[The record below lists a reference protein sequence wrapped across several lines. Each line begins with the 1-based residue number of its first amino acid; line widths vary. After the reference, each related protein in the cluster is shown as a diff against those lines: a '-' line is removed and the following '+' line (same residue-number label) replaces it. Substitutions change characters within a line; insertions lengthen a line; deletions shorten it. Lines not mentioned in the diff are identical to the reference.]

1 MGKQSIRKEDERA
14 ARGMTRMALR
24 ERSTDCPALF
34 LAVVCFHLLLSAC
47 GPERDVIVG
56 FHDEPG
62 PSERALVQG
71 NGGFV
76 SRVFHL
82 IPALAVRLPEEVLA
96 DLRQHPNVAYL
107 EEDAPVTAVAPV
119 PDGLELED
127 SWGVS
132 HIGSNALHDQN
143 IKGAGVR
150 IAVLDTGI
158 DYNHPDLDGNFAG
171 GDNFI
176 SIDPDNHDPYDD
188 SWNSHGTHVA
198 GIIAAEQN
206 GEGVVGVAPEASL
219 YAVKV
224 LDGAGFGSI
233 SSLIAGIEWAVA
245 NGMDVANMSIEVG
258 MDFSSLEQAC
268 AAAEDAGLLIVAAAG
283 NTYGDEIMYPARY
296 DSVVAVTAT
305 GMDDSILSLSPAGP
319 EMELAAPGEAIYSTT
334 ANGAYGLR
342 TGTSQAAPHVTGVA
356 ALVLSSGFDQDL
368 NGDGIVDPR
377 DVRLQLRQTA
387 LDLGDPGLDPVY
399 GYGLVSAAAA
409 DPLNPASHLVLTRLK
424 GPPKASAKTAT
435 LSGRLFEI
443 TIVNVNLAKIDV
455 RVCEDGVLLK
465 ELSTSYLFCPTKP
478 PQVTFQMDATGTTFE
493 VHFVPRGRLG
503 GAADVYIEGI

>member
-1 MGKQSIRKEDERA
+1 MACKQRSACRPARILAAACFYLLLGACGQERA
-14 ARGMTRMALR
+14 
-24 ERSTDCPALF
+24 
-34 LAVVCFHLLLSAC
+34 
-47 GPERDVIVG
+47 VILG

-62 PSERALVQG
+62 SSERALVEG

-76 SRVFHL
+76 SRVFRL

-107 EEDAPVTAVAPV
+107 EEDATVTAVAPV
-119 PDGLELED
+119 AAGLEVED
-127 SWGVS
+127 SWGVT
-132 HIGSNALHDQN
+132 HIGSIALHDQN
-143 IKGAGVR
+143 IRGAGVKV
-150 IAVLDTGI
+150 AVLDTGI
-158 DYNHPDLDGNFAG
+158 DYNHPDLDGNFVG

-176 SIDPDNHDPYDD
+176 SLDPDNHDPYDD

-224 LDGAGFGSI
+224 LDGAGFGSV

-258 MDFSSLEQAC
+258 MDFASLEQAC
-268 AAAEDAGLLIVAAAG
+268 AAAESAGLLIVAAAG
-283 NTYGDEIMYPARY
+283 NTFGDEIMYPARY
-296 DSVVAVTAT
+296 DSVIAVTAT
-305 GMDDSILSLSPAGP
+305 GKDDSILSFSPVGP
-319 EMELAAPGEAIYSTT
+319 ETELAAPGDAIYSAT
-334 ANGAYGLR
+334 ASGGYDFR

-368 NGDGIVDPR
+368 NGDGRVDQG
-377 DVRLQLRQTA
+377 DVRLQLSETA
-387 LDLGDPGLDPVY
+387 LDLGDPGFDPVY

-409 DPLNPASHLVLTRLK
+409 DPLNLVSHLVLTRLK

-435 LSGRLFEI
+435 LSDRVFEI
-443 TIVNVNLAKIDV
+443 TIVNESLAKIDV
-455 RVCEDGVLLK
+455 RVFEDGVFLK
-465 ELSTSYLFCPTKP
+465 EPSTSYAFCPQKP
-478 PQVTFQMDATGTTFE
+478 SEVTFQLDATGTTF
-493 VHFVPRGRLG
+493 VVDFVPRGRLG
-503 GAADVYIEGI
+503 GAADVYVESL